1 MCEKVYR
8 ARLLKGGNTSKT
20 SRQSFISR
28 SKAFGSRDQE
38 PAQTNCCFLG
48 IFLATVHA
56 DEAQIEASLSEAVRI
71 AKVQG
76 SLRCLQAKFFIAMA
90 RLTSSSVSNIGCKD
104 PSMLLL
110 LRWIC
115 FFVFTIGVIALEVFA
130 RTIRDSYTL
139 CHLTDLR
146 DIIRKIVKVLALI
159 VCLAGSYLL
168 LMPGTFLTIDDN
180 EKWKVLLLAVGVWSA
195 LARIRI
201 SECSYRSR
209 SQVGWLLGIASA
221 SCWMIILFV

>member
-1 MCEKVYR
+1 M
-8 ARLLKGGNTSKT
+8 
-20 SRQSFISR
+20 
-28 SKAFGSRDQE
+28 
-38 PAQTNCCFLG
+38 PFLG
-48 IFLATVHA
+48 ATGTLFALKTAHP
-56 DEAQIEASLSEAVRI
+56 
-71 AKVQG
+71 
-76 SLRCLQAKFFIAMA
+76 
-90 RLTSSSVSNIGCKD
+90 RLTNPSPSNIGCKD

-180 EKWKVLLLAVGVWSA
+180 EKWKILPLAGGVSIA

-201 SECSYRSR
+201 SECPYRSR
-209 SQVGWLLGIASA
+209 RQVGWLLGIASA